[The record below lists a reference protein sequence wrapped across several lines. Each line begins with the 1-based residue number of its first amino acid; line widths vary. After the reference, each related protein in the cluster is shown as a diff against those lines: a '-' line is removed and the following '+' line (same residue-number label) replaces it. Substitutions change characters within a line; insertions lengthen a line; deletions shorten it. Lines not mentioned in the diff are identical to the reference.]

1 MKNFKSIS
9 ALLIGATLLVGCSNN
24 APVSKTVSTSCA
36 TELDGMKVAFTI
48 TAPSEDAEIDSM
60 TCEFEMP
67 YSTIRDLSG
76 VAGAELTDED
86 VKLAVKQNESV
97 YKEAIGSMLNVEAD
111 SIKSEMTEESL
122 NDSKTQLKVLE
133 SAEDKSD
140 ECKKTIAA
148 LKKSVKYMERTND
161 ELKKLIAKEEKK
173 SD

>member
-122 NDSKTQLKVLE
+122 KLSIELEDFSKILE
-133 SAEDKSD
+133 VAELPED
-140 ECKKTIAA
+140 T
-148 LKKSVKYMERTND
+148 
-161 ELKKLIAKEEKK
+161 ELIFKDVVEKLEAQEGLTCE
-173 SD
+173 